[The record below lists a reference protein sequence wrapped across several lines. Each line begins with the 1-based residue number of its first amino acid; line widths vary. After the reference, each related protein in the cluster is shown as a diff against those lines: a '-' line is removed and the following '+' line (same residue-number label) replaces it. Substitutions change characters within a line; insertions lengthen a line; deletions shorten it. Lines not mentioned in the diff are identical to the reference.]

1 MELFDSYQP
10 MDSTVPFTMF
20 AQYGDDGTLIKLEDE
35 GSDSTPLNDSV
46 DQIGEQFGD
55 EVSLVEQSS
64 PSEGS
69 PMMEQAAGEVAGMY
83 QPLPV
88 QQEQPQEQEQQSYVP
103 QQAAHQVFFPMNEAM
118 RRNLQQQQ
126 QQQQQQQRVA
136 RTLTTPVSPAQMPQ
150 QQQQQQQFAVKR
162 ECPVSS
168 DVVAQQPKPKRSCT
182 GALSLSSSRV
192 STPVVSPIADS
203 SAVSTTLNSCVQE
216 LVKGKSED
224 VERFRNT
231 LRCQGSLTPE
241 LEKQLKRVAR
251 QVKNRESAQL
261 SRQRKREYVETLKD
275 VIGRMSGAESALR
288 TQLESAQAELVHSK
302 TEAERW
308 QAYAH
313 QLQQLA
319 LEHGLAIPREPEIP
333 QIMVPHDTR
342 SSSAQALIPE
352 HLFDGPCGFGRRTTI
367 KSASSSSSASAGAS
381 ARHNSRS
388 SK

>member
-10 MDSTVPFTMF
+10 VDSTAPFTMF
-20 AQYGDDGTLIKLEDE
+20 AQYSDDGTLIKLEDE
-35 GSDSTPLNDSV
+35 GSDSTALDDSLEQV
-46 DQIGEQFGD
+46 GEQFGD
-55 EVSLVEQSS
+55 ELSVIDQSS
-64 PSEGS
+64 PSECS

-83 QPLPV
+83 RPMPPAQ
-88 QQEQPQEQEQQSYVP
+88 QPQQQQQPQQSFVP
-103 QQAAHQVFFPMNEAM
+103 PQSQQQPAHQVFFPMNEAM

-126 QQQQQQQRVA
+126 QQQQRVV
-136 RTLTTPVSPAQMPQ
+136 RTMASPVVPPQTPQL
-150 QQQQQQQFAVKR
+150 QQQQFAVKR
-162 ECPVSS
+162 ECPVSA
-168 DVVAQQPKPKRSCT
+168 DVMAQQQPKAKRTCSGT
-182 GALSLSSSRV
+182 FSLSSSRTA
-192 STPVVSPIADS
+192 SPLVSPMTES
-203 SAVSTTLNSCVQE
+203 SAASTTINSCVQE

-261 SRQRKREYVETLKD
+261 SRQRKREYVEALKD
-275 VIGRMSGAESALR
+275 VIDRMSGAESALR
-288 TQLESAQAELVHSK
+288 TQLDSTQAELLHSK

-319 LEHGLAIPREPEIP
+319 LEHGLTVPREPEIP
-333 QIMVPHDTR
+333 QVMVPQDTR
-342 SSSAQALIPE
+342 SNVQAIIPE
-352 HLFDGPCGFGRRTTI
+352 HLFDGPCGFGRRTTA
-367 KSASSSSSASAGAS
+367 KSNTSSTGAS

>member
-1 MELFDSYQP
+1 MELFDSYQTV
-10 MDSTVPFTMF
+10 DSGAPFTMF

-35 GSDSTPLNDSV
+35 GSDATALDDSLEQV
-46 DQIGEQFGD
+46 GEPYTD
-55 EVSLVEQSS
+55 ELSVVEQSS
-64 PSEGS
+64 PSESS
-69 PMMEQAAGEVAGMY
+69 PMMDQAAGEVAGMY
-83 QPLPV
+83 QQMPAQQPP
-88 QQEQPQEQEQQSYVP
+88 QEQPPQQSYVP
-103 QQAAHQVFFPMNEAM
+103 QQPAHQVFFPMNEAM

-126 QQQQQQQRVA
+126 QQQQQQKVVP
-136 RTLTTPVSPAQMPQ
+136 TPAAPVVQTPT
-150 QQQQQQQFAVKR
+150 QQQFAVKR
-162 ECPVSS
+162 ECPLNA
-168 DVVAQQPKPKRSCT
+168 DVMAQQPKAKRTCS
-182 GALSLSSSRV
+182 GNFILNSSSSSSSSRTA
-192 STPVVSPIADS
+192 SPLVSPMTES
-203 SAVSTTLNSCVQE
+203 SAASTTINSCVQE

-261 SRQRKREYVETLKD
+261 SRQRKREYVEALKD
-275 VIGRMSGAESALR
+275 VIDRMSGAESALR
-288 TQLESAQAELVHSK
+288 SQLDSTQAELLHSK

-319 LEHGLAIPREPEIP
+319 LEHGLTVPREPEIP
-333 QIMVPHDTR
+333 QVMIPQDHRANV
-342 SSSAQALIPE
+342 QAIIPE
-352 HLFDGPCGFGRRTTI
+352 HLFDGPCGFGRRTTV
-367 KSASSSSSASAGAS
+367 KSSTSNTGAS

>member
-1 MELFDSYQP
+1 MELFDSYPQVE
-10 MDSTVPFTMF
+10 STAPFTMF

-35 GSDSTPLNDSV
+35 GSDSTALDDSLEQV
-46 DQIGEQFGD
+46 GDQFCDQI
-55 EVSLVEQSS
+55 SLVEQSS
-64 PSEGS
+64 PSESS
-69 PMMEQAAGEVAGMY
+69 PMMEQAAGEVSGMY
-83 QPLPV
+83 RPMPA
-88 QQEQPQEQEQQSYVP
+88 QQQQQPQQQQQQPQQSYVP
-103 QQAAHQVFFPMNEAM
+103 QQSQQPAHQVFFPMNEAM

-126 QQQQQQQRVA
+126 QQQQRAVRA
-136 RTLTTPVSPAQMPQ
+136 IATPIVQPQ
-150 QQQQQQQFAVKR
+150 TPQPQPQQFAVKR
-162 ECPVSS
+162 EYPMSA
-168 DVVAQQPKPKRSCT
+168 DVMAQQPKAKRTCSGT
-182 GALSLSSSRV
+182 FSLSNSRTA
-192 STPVVSPIADS
+192 SPLVSPMPESS
-203 SAVSTTLNSCVQE
+203 SAASTTINSCVQE

-261 SRQRKREYVETLKD
+261 SRQRKREYVEALKD
-275 VIGRMSGAESALR
+275 VIDRMSGAESALR
-288 TQLESAQAELVHSK
+288 SQLDSTQAELLHSK

-319 LEHGLAIPREPEIP
+319 LEHGLTVPREPEIP
-333 QIMVPHDTR
+333 QVMIPQDTR
-342 SSSAQALIPE
+342 SNVQAIIPE
-352 HLFDGPCGFGRRTTI
+352 HLFDGPCGFGRRVTAKNGTN
-367 KSASSSSSASAGAS
+367 STGAS